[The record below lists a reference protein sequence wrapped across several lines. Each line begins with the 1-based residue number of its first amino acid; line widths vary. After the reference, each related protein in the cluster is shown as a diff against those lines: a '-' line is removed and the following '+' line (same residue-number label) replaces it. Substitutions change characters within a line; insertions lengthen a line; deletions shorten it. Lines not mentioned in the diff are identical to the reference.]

1 VNLLGAVTVGSPG
14 FVRSLTIAGTATTG
28 TGLNTSAAVSAT
40 GAITLTGHTNTDD
53 YGINVGSAITS
64 TVAGDVILSGRSGG
78 TNASLPVRAIG
89 INLTNAVSV
98 AGGNL
103 IIQGAALA
111 GGVASPV
118 SGSAATG
125 SRHGFT
131 STAAGDLLASGS
143 ISVSG
148 HSGNHIGANITGDII
163 STDGNVTLFGSGPY
177 GMNIAGEVRAG
188 SGSNLRSLTITGT
201 GSGGYGVNGAAG
213 GKLSATGSVAVTGYA
228 SLSGHAVVINNFV
241 RSTVAGDIVFS
252 AHAAGTGSHNGLDL
266 NGPVTATN
274 GGITIQG
281 ATLVGG
287 VATPAPGTASTS
299 RQSYGFTSAAVG
311 TLTATGDIIV
321 RTASIDRVVG
331 AAGSAV
337 IGAITS
343 SLGNVSVIGSGVT
356 GLSLQGPVSA
366 GSGSTIRRILLSGY
380 SDRGASVSG
389 GGYGINAFNTATLT
403 ATGDV
408 IINAY
413 GDGATTALRLF
424 KNVTSTGA
432 GTSSSPLRIRRHTG
446 PRRSTARSSRPTA
459 ASRCKARPT
468 STASSSPHPARRPPP
483 ATAACFST
491 VRPSRSPRRE
501 TSPSWVSPRVA
512 SASRPSVVTI
522 SSSGAPRVTS

>member
-1 VNLLGAVTVGSPG
+1 LLNSSVAGDIVLSGQGGSGSTGVYLYGKALTVAAGNLTVQGASLVGGVATASPGSAATGGNYGFMASLAPIAVSGEIDIRGQGSAATYYGVYSDSTISSSAGNISLIGKGDGGVSFGAAVTAGSGTLVRNLTVIGTGTAGHGIVTTAAGSLNATGSVALTGYGITVGLGLSLVGAVNSTVAGDIVLSGRSVAVNAIGLSRAITATGGGIVVQGATLTSGVATAAPGTAALGVNYGLSLAAAASLNASGDINVAADSASYTGIYAQGTIVSTRGNVVLRGKGVDGVNLLGAVTVGSPG

-188 SGSNLRSLTITGT
+188 SGSYLR
-201 GSGGYGVNGAAG
+201 
-213 GKLSATGSVAVTGYA
+213 
-228 SLSGHAVVINNFV
+228 
-241 RSTVAGDIVFS
+241 
-252 AHAAGTGSHNGLDL
+252 
-266 NGPVTATN
+266 
-274 GGITIQG
+274 
-281 ATLVGG
+281 
-287 VATPAPGTASTS
+287 
-299 RQSYGFTSAAVG
+299 
-311 TLTATGDIIV
+311 
-321 RTASIDRVVG
+321 
-331 AAGSAV
+331 
-337 IGAITS
+337 
-343 SLGNVSVIGSGVT
+343 
-356 GLSLQGPVSA
+356 
-366 GSGSTIRRILLSGY
+366 
-380 SDRGASVSG
+380 
-389 GGYGINAFNTATLT
+389 
-403 ATGDV
+403 
-408 IINAY
+408 
-413 GDGATTALRLF
+413 
-424 KNVTSTGA
+424 
-432 GTSSSPLRIRRHTG
+432 
-446 PRRSTARSSRPTA
+446 
-459 ASRCKARPT
+459 
-468 STASSSPHPARRPPP
+468 
-483 ATAACFST
+483 
-491 VRPSRSPRRE
+491 
-501 TSPSWVSPRVA
+501 
-512 SASRPSVVTI
+512 
-522 SSSGAPRVTS
+522 